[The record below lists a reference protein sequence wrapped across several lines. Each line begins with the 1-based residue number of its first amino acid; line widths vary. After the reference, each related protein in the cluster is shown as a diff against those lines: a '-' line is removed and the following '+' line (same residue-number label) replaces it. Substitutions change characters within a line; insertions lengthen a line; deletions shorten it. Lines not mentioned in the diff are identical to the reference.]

1 MNKKAPA
8 RPVQVLLGLLSHG
21 VNQNVTGVACTA
33 RYRGLALRVGTEQPY
48 PAPEFFRCIDSQ
60 AFQRC
65 TLGPVFKHGAEQ
77 VAVVGGFGQVK
88 LGNKAGNEPL
98 DILEKI
104 KCNLTQWIIMIRIK
118 CIILCMEWYT
128 SFVLK

>member
-8 RPVQVLLGLLSHG
+8 RPVQVLLGLLSHS

-65 TLGPVFKHGAEQ
+65 ALCTVFKHGAEQ

-98 DILEKI
+98 EQQSARRQALRNFERMSGARDGFIVNKG
-104 KCNLTQWIIMIRIK
+104 
-118 CIILCMEWYT
+118 
-128 SFVLK
+128 